1 MEKRDIPRPGE
12 FYRHFKNRLYQII
25 AVAYDAETEQQ
36 AVVYQALYGD
46 YRVWVRPLENFLSRT
61 DREKYPEASQ
71 EWRFERVQPAE
82 AAPAVSEK
90 AVTPAVKESP
100 AQAVSSPEGP
110 AQEASGPKGPAQA
123 VSGPEG
129 PAQAVPGQS
138 PAQTVPG
145 QSPAQAVSVVE
156 DDRTGTQVLLAFLD
170 AETREEKKAALVS
183 GMDRLTQRE
192 LDSIYMALAIPAQ
205 EGDVRSQVSGILSWM
220 KTQERSERR
229 RLRDGRQGIITRK
242 V

>member
-25 AVAYDAETEQQ
+25 AVAYEAETEQQ
-36 AVVYQALYGD
+36 VVVYQALYGD

-71 EWRFERVQPAE
+71 EWRFERTVPAQDVHGPQSGP
-82 AAPAVSEK
+82 AQDVSAPAGPAPAVAAAE
-90 AVTPAVKESP
+90 V
-100 AQAVSSPEGP
+100 G
-110 AQEASGPKGPAQA
+110 
-123 VSGPEG
+123 
-129 PAQAVPGQS
+129 
-138 PAQTVPG
+138 
-145 QSPAQAVSVVE
+145 
-156 DDRTGTQVLLAFLD
+156 RTGTQVLLAFLD

-192 LDSIYMALAIPAQ
+192 LDSIYMALDMPAQ
-205 EGDVRSQVSGILSWM
+205 EGDVRAQVSGILSWM
-220 KTQERSERR
+220 KTQERYESS
-229 RLRDGRQGIITRK
+229 RLRDGRTGIITRK

>member
-12 FYRHFKNRLYQII
+12 FYRHFKDRLYQII

-36 AVVYQALYGD
+36 VVVYQALYGD

-82 AAPAVSEK
+82 AAPRQEAAPASSEK
-90 AVTPAVKESP
+90 TVTPAAPELK
-100 AQAVSSPEGP
+100 EGP
-110 AQEASGPKGPAQA
+110 AQDVSAPA
-123 VSGPEG
+123 E
-129 PAQAVPGQS
+129 PAPAVP
-138 PAQTVPG
+138 A
-145 QSPAQAVSVVE
+145 VE
-156 DDRTGTQVLLAFLD
+156 DGRTGTQVLLAFLD

-183 GMDRLTQRE
+183 GMARLTQRE
-192 LDSIYMALAIPAQ
+192 LDSIYMALDMPAQ

-220 KTQERSERR
+220 KTQERYESS
-229 RLRDGRQGIITRK
+229 RLRDGRKGIITRK

>member
-12 FYRHFKNRLYQII
+12 FYRHFKNRLYQVI

-36 AVVYQALYGD
+36 VVVYQALYGD

-71 EWRFERVQPAE
+71 EWRFERTV
-82 AAPAVSEK
+82 
-90 AVTPAVKESP
+90 
-100 AQAVSSPEGP
+100 PEGP
-110 AQEASGPKGPAQA
+110 AQEASGPIGPAQD
-123 VSGPEG
+123 VTVPEG
-129 PAQAVPGQS
+129 PAQD
-138 PAQTVPG
+138 
-145 QSPAQAVSVVE
+145 VSAVE
-156 DDRTGTQVLLAFLD
+156 DSRTGTQVLLAFLD

-192 LDSIYMALAIPAQ
+192 LDSIYMALDMPAQ
-205 EGDVRSQVSGILSWM
+205 EGDVRAQVSGILSWM
-220 KTQERSERR
+220 KTQERYESR

>member
-12 FYRHFKNRLYQII
+12 FYRHFKDRLYQII

-36 AVVYQALYGD
+36 VVVYQALYGD

-82 AAPAVSEK
+82 AAPRQEAAPASSEK
-90 AVTPAVKESP
+90 TVTPAAPELK
-100 AQAVSSPEGP
+100 EGP
-110 AQEASGPKGPAQA
+110 AQDVSAPA
-123 VSGPEG
+123 E
-129 PAQAVPGQS
+129 PAPAVP
-138 PAQTVPG
+138 A
-145 QSPAQAVSVVE
+145 VE
-156 DDRTGTQVLLAFLD
+156 DGRTGTQVLLAFLD
-170 AETREEKKAALVS
+170 AETREEKKAVLVS
-183 GMDRLTQRE
+183 GMARLTQRE
-192 LDSIYMALAIPAQ
+192 LDSIYMALDMPAQ

-220 KTQERSERR
+220 KTQERYESS
-229 RLRDGRQGIITRK
+229 RLRDGRTGIISRK

>member
-25 AVAYDAETEQQ
+25 AVAYDAETEQKV
-36 AVVYQALYGD
+36 VVYQALYGD

-71 EWRFERVQPAE
+71 EWRFERSVPAGP
-82 AAPAVSEK
+82 APAVSAAE
-90 AVTPAVKESP
+90 
-100 AQAVSSPEGP
+100 EG
-110 AQEASGPKGPAQA
+110 
-123 VSGPEG
+123 
-129 PAQAVPGQS
+129 
-138 PAQTVPG
+138 
-145 QSPAQAVSVVE
+145 
-156 DDRTGTQVLLAFLD
+156 RTGTQVLLAFLD

-192 LDSIYMALAIPAQ
+192 LDSIYMALEMPAQ
-205 EGDVRSQVSGILSWM
+205 EGDVRAQVSGILSWM
-220 KTQERSERR
+220 KTQERYESS
-229 RLRDGRQGIITRK
+229 RLRDGRTGIITRK

>member
-12 FYRHFKNRLYQII
+12 FYRHFKNRLYQVI

-36 AVVYQALYGD
+36 VVVYQALYGD

-71 EWRFERVQPAE
+71 EWRFERTV
-82 AAPAVSEK
+82 
-90 AVTPAVKESP
+90 
-100 AQAVSSPEGP
+100 PEGP
-110 AQEASGPKGPAQA
+110 AQD
-123 VSGPEG
+123 VSVPEG
-129 PAQAVPGQS
+129 PAQDVTVPEG
-138 PAQTVPG
+138 PAQD
-145 QSPAQAVSVVE
+145 VSAVE
-156 DDRTGTQVLLAFLD
+156 DSRTGTQVLLAFLD

-192 LDSIYMALAIPAQ
+192 LDSIYMALDMPAQ
-205 EGDVRSQVSGILSWM
+205 EGDVRAQVSGILSWM
-220 KTQERSERR
+220 KTQERYESR

>member
-12 FYRHFKNRLYQII
+12 FYRHFKNRLYQVI

-36 AVVYQALYGD
+36 VVVYQALYGD

-71 EWRFERVQPAE
+71 KWRFERVQPAE
-82 AAPAVSEK
+82 AALRQEAAPALKEGPAHDVSVPEGL
-90 AVTPAVKESP
+90 
-100 AQAVSSPEGP
+100 AQAVS
-110 AQEASGPKGPAQA
+110 AA
-123 VSGPEG
+123 
-129 PAQAVPGQS
+129 
-138 PAQTVPG
+138 
-145 QSPAQAVSVVE
+145 E
-156 DDRTGTQVLLAFLD
+156 DSRTGTQVLLAFLD

-192 LDSIYMALAIPAQ
+192 LDSIYMALDMPAQ
-205 EGDVRSQVSGILSWM
+205 DGDIRAQVSGILSWM
-220 KTQERSERR
+220 KTQERYESR

>member
-12 FYRHFKNRLYQII
+12 FYRHFKNRLYQVI

-36 AVVYQALYGD
+36 VVVYQALYGD

-71 EWRFERVQPAE
+71 EWRFERTVPGT
-82 AAPAVSEK
+82 K
-90 AVTPAVKESP
+90 
-100 AQAVSSPEGP
+100 EGP
-110 AQEASGPKGPAQA
+110 AQEVSVPAGPAQA
-123 VSGPEG
+123 ASAASKA
-129 PAQAVPGQS
+129 AQASAAEEG
-138 PAQTVPG
+138 
-145 QSPAQAVSVVE
+145 
-156 DDRTGTQVLLAFLD
+156 RTGTQVLLAFLD

-192 LDSIYMALAIPAQ
+192 LDSIYMALDIPAQ
-205 EGDVRSQVSGILSWM
+205 EGDVRAQVSGILSWM
-220 KTQERSERR
+220 KTQERYESS